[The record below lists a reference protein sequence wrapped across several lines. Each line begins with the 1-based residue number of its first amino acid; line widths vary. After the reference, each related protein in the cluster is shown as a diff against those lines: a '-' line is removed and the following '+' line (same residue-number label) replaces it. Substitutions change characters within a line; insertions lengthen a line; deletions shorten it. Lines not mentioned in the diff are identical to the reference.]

1 MARNKKFDSVL
12 DITFPRRGLDGLCR
26 ILELWIKHL
35 LSTEVNIQPVQEIN
49 DERWVWHVGLDAGS
63 TALLNDLYEGENI
76 EENPLKNLLPLFR
89 LNFKDPSLLKADI
102 AGSPV
107 YPALC
112 KINEGHI
119 RMKPQSLIMNL
130 PFAQGT

>member
-1 MARNKKFDSVL
+1 M
-12 DITFPRRGLDGLCR
+12 
-26 ILELWIKHL
+26 
-35 LSTEVNIQPVQEIN
+35 NIQPVQEIN
-49 DERWVWHVGLDAGS
+49 DQRWVWYVGLDAGS

-76 EENPLKNLLPLFR
+76 EEERLKNLLSLFR
-89 LNFKDPSLLKADI
+89 LNFKDPSLMKADI

-107 YPALC
+107 YLALY

-119 RMKPQSLIMNL
+119 QMKPQSLIMNL